1 MPPRRFDVD
10 SDLVVAAAPG
20 PVNSALSRWDK
31 LSVSFG
37 VKVPVGKE
45 ESRGSPVRVS
55 HPPVSSL
62 GSITELPVGSE
73 QHGLSVGRESYRP

>member
-1 MPPRRFDVD
+1 MK
-10 SDLVVAAAPG
+10 VVNVAENAPIMRG
-20 PVNSALSRWDK
+20 SLR
-31 LSVSFG
+31 

-62 GSITELPVGSE
+62 GSITELPEGSE